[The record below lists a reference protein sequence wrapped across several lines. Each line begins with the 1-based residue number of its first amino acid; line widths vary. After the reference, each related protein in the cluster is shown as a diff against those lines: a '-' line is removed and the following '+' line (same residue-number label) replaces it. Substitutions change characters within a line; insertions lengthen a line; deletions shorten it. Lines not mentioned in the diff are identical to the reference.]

1 MELLVFYVVPAM
13 TADQK
18 KCEISYDLC
27 FLHSA
32 DMYYYDTFMTY
43 WSSIKTALTTTII
56 CLLIGYPTAY
66 AISRAGKHRLGRT
79 LAIHGQH
86 IDHPG
91 SSRHH
96 GN

>member
-43 WSSIKTALTTTII
+43 CSSAAFFYSIYLVIFTLT
-56 CLLIGYPTAY
+56 L
-66 AISRAGKHRLGRT
+66 RV
-79 LAIHGQH
+79 
-86 IDHPG
+86 ID
-91 SSRHH
+91 R
-96 GN
+96 